1 MILRVIS
8 DLHYEFYE
16 TPRKKQQFWLKFR
29 EWAGNVQ
36 PNDVL
41 LLAGDLCTAF
51 NSTGPNRAYEELLT
65 ALRGMFGQVIFV
77 AGNHEYY
84 GSSGSRAAVVQRL
97 EQIAQATGCVF
108 LHRKSIQLSEQ
119 LAISGATLWSHI
131 DSAAVASM
139 NDFHP
144 KNGFSARAE
153 YIAEHLADVA
163 WLSQLRVATPHHVI
177 LTHHLPSLKLIH
189 PKYDKPELAAL
200 NTGFAT
206 DILPKLDLTGVDYI
220 FSGHTHEHV
229 SYQANNT
236 LCFVNP
242 LGYPGEP
249 RTTKLQRGEFEL

>member
-8 DLHYEFYE
+8 DLHYEFYD

-29 EWAGNVQ
+29 EWAADIQ
-36 PNDVL
+36 QSDVL
-41 LLAGDLCTAF
+41 LLAGDLCTAL
-51 NSTGPNRAYEELLT
+51 NKTGPNPAYEQLLT
-65 ALRGMFGQVIFV
+65 TLRGMFGQVIFV

-84 GSSGSRAAVVQRL
+84 RSRRSRAAVVQHL
-97 EQIAQATGCVF
+97 EQIAQATDCIF

-119 LAISGATLWSHI
+119 LTISGATLWSHI
-131 DSAAVASM
+131 DSAAMPAM

-144 KNGFSARAE
+144 KNGFNTRAE

-189 PKYDKPELAAL
+189 PKYDKPELVAL

-206 DILPKLDLTGVDYI
+206 EILPKLDLTGVDYI

-229 SYQANNT
+229 RYQQNST

-242 LGYPGEP
+242 MGYPGEQ
-249 RTTKLQRGEFEL
+249 RITQLQRAEFEI